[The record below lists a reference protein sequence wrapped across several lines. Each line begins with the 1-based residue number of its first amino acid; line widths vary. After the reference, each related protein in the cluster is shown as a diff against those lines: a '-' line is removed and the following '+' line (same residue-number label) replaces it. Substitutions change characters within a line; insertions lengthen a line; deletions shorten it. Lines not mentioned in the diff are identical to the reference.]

1 MGFRPR
7 VPADQEA
14 CPRCGTGRR
23 KRFAADGARR
33 SLGGMR
39 LKMCSIHVQDPAAAH
54 SFYTETLG
62 FETLMAMPEHNLF
75 IVKDPGAAGTVG
87 LLLEP
92 SDNPIA
98 AAYMNG
104 LHDAGFPAIVFGVP
118 DVKAE
123 YDRLTGA
130 GVRFQ
135 GEPSEDPS
143 GISAV
148 FDDGCG
154 NFIQLHQ
161 D

>member
-1 MGFRPR
+1 
-7 VPADQEA
+7 
-14 CPRCGTGRR
+14 
-23 KRFAADGARR
+23 
-33 SLGGMR
+33 MR
-39 LKMCSIHVQDPAAAH
+39 LKMCSIHVQDPAEAH
-54 SFYTETLG
+54 SFYTGTLG
-62 FETLMAMPEHNLF
+62 FETLMAMPEYNLF
-75 IVKDPGAAGTVG
+75 IVKDPGADGGVG

-104 LHDAGFPAIVFGVP
+104 LHDARLPAIVFGVP
-118 DVKAE
+118 DVRAE
-123 YDRLTGA
+123 HQRLTAA

-154 NFIQLHQ
+154 NFVQLHQ

>member
-1 MGFRPR
+1 
-7 VPADQEA
+7 
-14 CPRCGTGRR
+14 
-23 KRFAADGARR
+23 
-33 SLGGMR
+33 MR

-62 FETLMAMPEHNLF
+62 FDTLMAMPEHNLF

-98 AAYMNG
+98 SVYSKG
-104 LHDAGFPAIVFGVP
+104 LYDAGIPAIVFGAP
-118 DVKAE
+118 DVRAE
-123 YDRLTGA
+123 YERLSAA
-130 GVRFQ
+130 GVQFR
-135 GEPSEDPS
+135 GEPAEDPS
-143 GISAV
+143 GLSAV

-154 NFIQLHQ
+154 NYIQLHQ